1 MLRAPGTAP
10 QATDAR
16 GKARSQQPNKG
27 KGRDARNKVAKTEQG
42 VEPKELRSTIRGLP
56 QSAPP
61 PAVAPPEKPAP
72 DKPAPDKPAPGKAA
86 ASAAKPTTSTEPP
99 AGFGD
104 QSRGEFQRLLD
115 EVETG
120 FDAILV
126 KGESEAP
133 PPRQA
138 TNGDDDDNS
147 VTAENA
153 FDQSQARQLFHD
165 LVIANAQ
172 PIRDFMIEV
181 RLGEPHTAWI
191 EHCTP
196 AVRAILR
203 SAEGMGFAELVEKV
217 RGYIRALDYAGQAAG
232 EDKGSSPARDRVVR
246 GEPRERIIDAYS
258 ELIAFFP
265 QAFALEQESNR
276 REAAIVQALLSKVP
290 GLFKLGVDRIY
301 ATGMASLGLFYVS
314 RPKEIAEL
322 GGVSLEVAE
331 RIGERFSEHR
341 KNVSETSPAFG
352 RREERARLSQAVEQ
366 LARATKAYD
375 ASQPVTPE
383 RRVLRRERLLAMAE
397 VNLLLARLGEVD
409 RVKKLE
415 PMAFAAK
422 VEALTSYL
430 DEAERKALA
439 EQGVR

>member
-1 MLRAPGTAP
+1 M
-10 QATDAR
+10 
-16 GKARSQQPNKG
+16 
-27 KGRDARNKVAKTEQG
+27 
-42 VEPKELRSTIRGLP
+42 
-56 QSAPP
+56 
-61 PAVAPPEKPAP
+61 
-72 DKPAPDKPAPGKAA
+72 
-86 ASAAKPTTSTEPP
+86 
-99 AGFGD
+99 
-104 QSRGEFQRLLD
+104 
-115 EVETG
+115 
-120 FDAILV
+120 
-126 KGESEAP
+126 
-133 PPRQA
+133 
-138 TNGDDDDNS
+138 
-147 VTAENA
+147 
-153 FDQSQARQLFHD
+153 
-165 LVIANAQ
+165 
-172 PIRDFMIEV
+172 
-181 RLGEPHTAWI
+181 
-191 EHCTP
+191 
-196 AVRAILR
+196 
-203 SAEGMGFAELVEKV
+203 
-217 RGYIRALDYAGQAAG
+217 
-232 EDKGSSPARDRVVR
+232 R